1 MNNKT
6 LFKLHGWV
14 GLFAFLP
21 LLVICLTGS
30 VLVFKY
36 ELENIIRPH
45 MVTVPDQGLR
55 LPMDTLKDNINGQFE
70 SHEIVGWVLFQN
82 PERSDVVY
90 LMPKGTDAW
99 RHIYVNGFDGSVLS
113 SPAKND
119 DFLTDWLLELHANFL
134 LDDTGLVI
142 TTIYSLLLI
151 ILGVTGLMLYKKFW
165 KTLLKIRWNARRILF
180 FSDFHKQVGFF
191 SAPIFLVLGI
201 TGVYWNVAHL
211 LHEYE
216 HHESGESFVMQNRL
230 YNGSLSIDSLQQQA
244 QEKLSSFKTTYITFP
259 YEQDIHF
266 TFYGDVD
273 TGNPLNSEYASSVT
287 FNRNSGDFMSSYDI
301 RSAPFLSVFLDSF
314 RPLHF
319 GLFGGMAV
327 RVLWCVVGLMPLILS
342 FTGVYMWF
350 VRRKKKR
357 AKKLRMQ
364 KLAANLEVA
373 VEINDESMQL

>member
-36 ELENIIRPH
+36 ELENIIRPQ
-45 MVTVPDQGLR
+45 MVTVSDQGQR
-55 LPMDTLKDNINGQFE
+55 QPMDTLKDNINAQFE
-70 SHEIVGWVLFQN
+70 NHEIVGWVLFQN
-82 PERSDVVY
+82 KERSDVVY
-90 LMPKGTDAW
+90 LMPKGTEDW

-119 DFLTDWLLELHANFL
+119 DFITDWLLELHANFL

-151 ILGVTGLMLYKKFW
+151 VLGISGLMLYKKFW
-165 KTLLKIRWNARRILF
+165 KSLFKIRWQARRILF

-201 TGVYWNVAHL
+201 TGAYWNIEHL

-216 HHESGESFVMQNRL
+216 HHESGESFVMQERL
-230 YNGSLSIDSLQQQA
+230 YNDSLSIDDLQQQA
-244 QEKLSSFKTTYITFP
+244 EKSLSTFKTTYITFP
-259 YEQDIHF
+259 YEEDVHF
-266 TFYGDVD
+266 TFYGDVN
-273 TGNPLNSEYASSVT
+273 TNNPLNSEYASSVT

-301 RSAPFLSVFLDSF
+301 RTAPFLNVFLDTF

-319 GLFGGMAV
+319 GLFGGMTV
-327 RVLWCVVGLMPLILS
+327 RVMWCVAGLMPLILS
-342 FTGVYMWF
+342 FTGVYMWL

-357 AKKLRMQ
+357 AKELRLQ
-364 KLAANLEVA
+364 RNSEAQDNGPILDGVGLEV
-373 VEINDESMQL
+373 